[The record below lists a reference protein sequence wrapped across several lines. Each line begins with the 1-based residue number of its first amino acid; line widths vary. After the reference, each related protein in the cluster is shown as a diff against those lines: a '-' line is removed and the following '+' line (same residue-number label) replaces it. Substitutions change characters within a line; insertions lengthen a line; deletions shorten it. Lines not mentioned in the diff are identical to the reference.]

1 VMGRY
6 ALFFPWDVEFG
17 DIFWA
22 DNCYY
27 IDVGGWFPGK
37 FDFLVPLSRLK
48 PYDRPDKRPEPRK
61 IVEQCKGKCTQQL
74 KETKN

>member
-1 VMGRY
+1 MGRY

-37 FDFLVPLSRLK
+37 FDFLVPLSRL
-48 PYDRPDKRPEPRK
+48 
-61 IVEQCKGKCTQQL
+61 
-74 KETKN
+74 